1 MKNAYNIYKKC
12 SEERSM
18 YMESKRERFKRIA
31 ENRTNKIINMIDL
44 LGNCSNKNNYDYTD
58 EDVKNIFNAIE
69 NSLKISKMKF
79 AEKQE
84 KGKFKL

>member
-1 MKNAYNIYKKC
+1 MYNIYEKC
-12 SEERSM
+12 SKERGAH
-18 YMESKRERFKRIA
+18 MESKRERFKRIA

-44 LGNCSNKNNYDYTD
+44 LGNCSNKNNYEYTD
-58 EDVKNIFNAIE
+58 EDIKSIFNAIE
-69 NSLKISKMKF
+69 SSLRMSKMKF

>member
-1 MKNAYNIYKKC
+1 
-12 SEERSM
+12 
-18 YMESKRERFKRIA
+18 MESKRERFKRIA

-44 LGNCSNKNNYDYTD
+44 LGNCANKNNYEYTD
-58 EDVKNIFNAIE
+58 EDIKSIFNAIE
-69 NSLKISKMKF
+69 SSLKMSKMKF

>member
-1 MKNAYNIYKKC
+1 
-12 SEERSM
+12 
-18 YMESKRERFKRIA
+18 MESKREKFKRIA

-44 LGNCSNKNNYDYTD
+44 LGNCANKNNYEYTD
-58 EDVKNIFNAIE
+58 EDIKSIFNAIE
-69 NSLKISKMKF
+69 SSLKMSKMKF

>member
-1 MKNAYNIYKKC
+1 METKKD
-12 SEERSM
+12 
-18 YMESKRERFKRIA
+18 RFKRIA

-44 LGNCSNKNNYDYTD
+44 LGNCANKNNYEYTD

>member
-1 MKNAYNIYKKC
+1 
-12 SEERSM
+12 
-18 YMESKRERFKRIA
+18 MESKRERFKRIA

-44 LGNCSNKNNYDYTD
+44 LGNCSNKNNYEYTD
-58 EDVKNIFNAIE
+58 EDIKSIFNAIE
-69 NSLKISKMKF
+69 SSLRMSKMKF